1 MQLPSLN
8 KIKFFIK
15 HGFMFLFTKS
25 EGLDTIIEVDGIL
38 TRAGKQLTQPEKD
51 RLHNDAVMFSNS
63 LLYRLCT
70 ETTPLEI
77 QRMLIEEAKTE
88 EEYIY
93 YRAILADRQMIVNL
107 VSRCLTKNI

>member
-1 MQLPSLN
+1 MKLPSLN

-38 TRAGKQLTQPEKD
+38 TRAGKPLTQPEKD

-88 EEYIY
+88 EEYNY
-93 YRAILADRQMIVNL
+93 YRAILADRKMIVNW
-107 VSRCLTKNI
+107 VNRCLDKNV

>member
-1 MQLPSLN
+1 MKLPSLN

-15 HGFMFLFTKS
+15 HGFMFLFTKN
-25 EGLDTIIEVDGIL
+25 EGLDTLVEVDNIL
-38 TRAGKQLTQPEKD
+38 TRAGKEITQGEKD
-51 RLHNDAVMFSNS
+51 RLYNDALIFSNS

-77 QRMLIEEAKTE
+77 QRMLVEEAKTE
-88 EEYIY
+88 PEYNY
-93 YRAILADRQMIVNL
+93 YRAILADRKMIVNL